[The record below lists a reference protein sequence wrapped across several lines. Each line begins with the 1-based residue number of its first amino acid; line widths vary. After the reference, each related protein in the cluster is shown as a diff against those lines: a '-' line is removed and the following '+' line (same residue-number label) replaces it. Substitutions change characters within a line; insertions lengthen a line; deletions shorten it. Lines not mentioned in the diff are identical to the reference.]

1 MFFKSNDKYNH
12 DEKAYQTHWRLVES
26 YRDLDGVV
34 RNRTIVNAGFIDHL
48 SAEKLNSIQK
58 ILSDKVQG
66 KEIIDFQKD
75 EEVNFYVDE
84 LFNKMLKEKRIDIV
98 GFPSKSKKKLVDFE
112 SIENKNVREFG
123 AENICLQAVEQ
134 LELKSF
140 LESQNWSNQQ
150 IQLTIAQIVSRAV
163 YPASENKSVAWMK
176 ENSSVLELTG
186 YDSSILTKDKL
197 YKNALELYKIK
208 DSLEQYLSKKTNQLF
223 DLEDK
228 IMLYDLTNTYFEGTK
243 RKSELAKFGRSKEKR
258 SDAKLVVLGLVVNPQ
273 GFVKYSSVY
282 EGNMAD
288 CATLIGTI
296 KKLRSNTSD
305 TEKRALV
312 VIDAGIA
319 TTENLKAIKA
329 ENFDYLCV
337 TRSYLKDYK
346 ECDKSTEKTISDK
359 KGQKIHLIEAKVEA
373 CTDYYLKVKS
383 EAKELKERSMNEQ
396 FKARFLEGLATISA
410 SLDKKS
416 GIKNRDRV
424 SERIGRLKQRYPSI
438 AKFYSVDLEV
448 DEKNIVLNISH
459 QELKKEESKSK
470 EGVYFL
476 RTSLKMEDEETVW
489 QCYNTIREIE
499 SSFRCLKT
507 DLDLRP
513 IYHQN
518 DDATMAHLHLGIL
531 AYWLVNTVR
540 FQLKNKKINH
550 SWSEIVRIG
559 NTQKMIT
566 TIAQKEDNQWIGKRT
581 CSVPEPKLVAIY
593 EALNYKQKHKFV
605 VLKIPHR
612 NIKEVGNQYF
622 RC

>member
-12 DEKAYQTHWRLVES
+12 EAKAYQTHWRLVES
-26 YRDLDGVV
+26 YRDFDGNV

-48 SAEKLNSIQK
+48 SAEKLNAIQK
-58 ILSDKVQG
+58 ILSNKVLG
-66 KEIIDFQKD
+66 KETIDYEQD

-84 LFNKMLKEKRIDIV
+84 LFQKMIKEKKVDIV
-98 GFPSKSKKKLVDFE
+98 GYTSKSKKKLVDFE

-123 AENICLQAVEQ
+123 AENICLQAVDQ
-134 LELKSF
+134 LDLHSF
-140 LESQNWSNQQ
+140 LKTQNWSEEK
-150 IQLTIAQIVSRAV
+150 IQLTISQIVSRAI
-163 YPASENKSVAWMK
+163 YPASENKSVDWMK
-176 ENSSVLELTG
+176 ENSSILELTG
-186 YDSSILTKDKL
+186 YNSTILTKDKL

-243 RKSELAKFGRSKEKR
+243 RKSEIAKFGRSKEKR
-258 SDAKLVVLGLVVNPQ
+258 SDSKLVVLGLVVNPQ

-282 EGNMAD
+282 EGNMSD
-288 CATLIGTI
+288 CATLITTI
-296 KKLRSNTSD
+296 KKLRNNTSD
-305 TEKRALV
+305 TEKKALV

-319 TTENLKAIKA
+319 TSENLNALKA

-337 TRSYLKDYK
+337 TRSYLNKYK
-346 ECDKSTEKTISDK
+346 ECEKSTEKTIEDK
-359 KGQKIHLIEAKVEA
+359 RGQKIHLIKAKVEG
-373 CTDYYLKVKS
+373 CSDYYLKVKS
-383 EAKELKERSMNEQ
+383 EAKELKEKSMNEQ
-396 FKARFLEGLATISA
+396 FRTRFLDGLAVISA

-416 GIKNRDRV
+416 GIKTRDKV
-424 SERIGRLKQRYPSI
+424 NVRIGKLRQKYPSI
-438 AKFYSVDLEV
+438 SKYYIVDLEINE
-448 DEKNIVLNISH
+448 DNIVTKITNK
-459 QELKKEESKSK
+459 ELKKEESKNR

-476 RTSLKMEDEETVW
+476 RTSLKMEDEQTVW

-540 FQLKNKKINH
+540 YQLKIKKINH

-566 TIAQKEDNQWIGKRT
+566 TIAQKEDNQWIGKRK
-581 CSVPEPKLVAIY
+581 CSIPEPKLMSIY
-593 EALNYKQKHKFV
+593 EALEYKEKQKFV

-612 NIKEVGNQYF
+612 KDLIADYKTF
-622 RC
+622 R

>member
-1 MFFKSNDKYNH
+1 MDLFTDLCEMFFKSNDKYNH
-12 DEKAYQTHWRLVES
+12 EAKAYQVHWRLVES
-26 YRDLDGVV
+26 YRDVDGIV

-48 SAEKLNSIQK
+48 SAEKLNAIQK
-58 ILSDKVQG
+58 ILSNKVIG
-66 KEIIDFQKD
+66 KETIDYEQD
-75 EEVNFYVDE
+75 EEVNFYVEE
-84 LFNKMLKEKRIDIV
+84 LFQKMIKDKKIDIA
-98 GFPSKSKKKLVDFE
+98 GYSSKSNKKLVDFE

-140 LESQNWSNQQ
+140 LKTQNWSDEK
-150 IQLTIAQIVSRAV
+150 IQLTISQIVSRAV
-163 YPASENKSVAWMK
+163 YPASENKSVDWMK
-176 ENSSVLELTG
+176 ENSSILELTG
-186 YDSSILTKDKL
+186 YNSTILTKDKL

-208 DSLEQYLSKKTNQLF
+208 DSLEQYLSQKTNQLF

-243 RKSELAKFGRSKEKR
+243 RKSEIAKFGRSKEKR

-288 CATLIGTI
+288 CATLISTI

-319 TTENLKAIKA
+319 TAENLKAIKD

-337 TRSYLKDYK
+337 TRSFLKYYK
-346 ECDKSTEKTISDK
+346 ECDKSTEKTIKDK
-359 KGQKIHLIEAKVEA
+359 RGQKIHLIEANVDD
-373 CTDYYLKVKS
+373 CSDYYLKVKS
-383 EAKELKERSMNEQ
+383 EAKELKEKSMNEQ
-396 FKARFLEGLATISA
+396 FRARFLEGLMTISA

-416 GIKNRDRV
+416 GIKTRDKV
-424 SERIGRLKQRYPSI
+424 SERIGRLKQKYPSI
-438 AKFYSVDLEV
+438 SKFYSVDLEIN
-448 DEKNIVLNISH
+448 EENIVTKITH
-459 QELKKEESKSK
+459 QELKKEESKSR

-476 RTSLKMEDEETVW
+476 RTSLKMENEETVW

-531 AYWLVNTVR
+531 SYWLVNTVR
-540 FQLKNKKINH
+540 FQLKTKKINH
-550 SWSEIVRIG
+550 S
-559 NTQKMIT
+559 
-566 TIAQKEDNQWIGKRT
+566 
-581 CSVPEPKLVAIY
+581 
-593 EALNYKQKHKFV
+593 
-605 VLKIPHR
+605 
-612 NIKEVGNQYF
+612 
-622 RC
+622 